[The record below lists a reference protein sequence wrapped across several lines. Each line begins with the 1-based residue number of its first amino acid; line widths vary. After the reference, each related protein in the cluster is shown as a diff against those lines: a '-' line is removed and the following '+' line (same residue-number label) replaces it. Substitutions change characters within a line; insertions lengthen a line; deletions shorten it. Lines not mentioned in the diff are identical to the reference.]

1 MKNSATPKNNS
12 VRLSPM
18 ITPNSQP
25 HSQSHLDSAP
35 ANPKARRKGIA
46 VRNQAADLQR
56 FAYDSAMALK
66 ESCTSKETGK
76 VTMDVKTAVAVQ
88 KLIGAWGIASE
99 HYRIARGKPLPG
111 TLRPVPKP
119 KKVKRS
125 TEPEPVMPSHERDRE
140 ASQLV

>member
-1 MKNSATPKNNS
+1 MLILLMDIP
-12 VRLSPM
+12 
-18 ITPNSQP
+18 ISQP
-25 HSQSHLDSAP
+25 HSQDHVANPP

-46 VRNQAADLQR
+46 GRNQAADLQR

-99 HYRIARGKPLPG
+99 HSRIARGKPLPG
-111 TLRPVPKP
+111 TLRPTPKP
-119 KKVKRS
+119 KRS
-125 TEPEPVMPSHERDRE
+125 RQPSLEPTPIPQSEV
-140 ASQLV
+140 

>member
-1 MKNSATPKNNS
+1 MTTP
-12 VRLSPM
+12 
-18 ITPNSQP
+18 ISQP
-25 HSQSHLDSAP
+25 QSQSHLDSAP

-99 HYRIARGKPLPG
+99 HSRIARGKPLPG
-111 TLRPVPKP
+111 TLRPTSKP
-119 KKVKRS
+119 KRS
-125 TEPEPVMPSHERDRE
+125 RQPSLAPVPEPEPTPQSEV
-140 ASQLV
+140 